1 MPVESVKQRMI
12 GITDGLTKKELNI
25 LLAQLVDALQ
35 VIMAK
40 LDALIA
46 NEALLQGTRYAMSEE
61 IFEKA
66 KFDILTSKYN

>member
-1 MPVESVKQRMI
+1 LK
-12 GITDGLTKKELNI
+12 DI
-25 LLAQLVDALQ
+25 LPSFSGSQNE
-35 VIMAK
+35 IMAK

-46 NEALLQGTRYAMSEE
+46 NKALLQGTRYAMSEE